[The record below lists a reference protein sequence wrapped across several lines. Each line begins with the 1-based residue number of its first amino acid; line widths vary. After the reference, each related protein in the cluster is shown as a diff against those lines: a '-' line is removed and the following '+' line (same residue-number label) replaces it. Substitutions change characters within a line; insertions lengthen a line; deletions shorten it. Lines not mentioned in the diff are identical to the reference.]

1 MIPRR
6 VQRVAEGIAYRLP
19 GVLAKRRL
27 KPAFSGYFLTEV
39 NGMTLLIAR
48 LSAAQVETVERY
60 LDGDLLEQMRL
71 ELGYPV
77 YPLRKNGLGY
87 AVLLSSL
94 PKLPRRVEYPPDT
107 PVGQVVIGQGYE
119 GMVSLSWNDL
129 GHVLVAG
136 QTGSGK
142 SVFLR
147 LLVYQALR
155 DGMHLLLAD
164 MDQATFPMLAG
175 HPALMTPIAAT
186 TQDTLA
192 LIQRGLEECD
202 RRGRLYQ
209 ESEGF
214 PGTLEEYNQDARA
227 TGKEVLPRILVVLDE
242 FSSAAAAEPQLK
254 AQIAALG
261 WRGRKFGIQVVFAAQ
276 EFTKEVV
283 GAVREQVNTAVCFRV
298 RSADM
303 ARRVGCAGAE
313 RIPPSRPG
321 LAVSDRWGPIQT
333 CYVDKSLF
341 GINSVR
347 KAALTAE
354 EQQLAERAAASG
366 GHISIPLL
374 VGWGWSEWKARRLLE
389 SWELRGW
396 IERDGVNRRIS
407 ARLRELLSN
416 PQTPQTASNPSNRL
430 KALIEDS
437 YADVS
442 ASEGL

>member
-60 LDGDLLEQMRL
+60 LAGDLLEQMRL

-119 GMVSLSWNDL
+119 GMVSLPWNDL

-175 HPALMTPIAAT
+175 HPALMMPIATT

-202 RRGRLYQ
+202 QRGRLYQ

-214 PGTLEEYNQDARA
+214 PGTLEEYNQDAKA

-242 FSSAAAAEPQLK
+242 FSAIAAHEPQ
-254 AQIAALG
+254 IRMEAARLG
-261 WRGRKFGIQVVFAAQ
+261 WRGRKFGIQIVFAAQ

-298 RSADM
+298 RSGEM
-303 ARRVGCAGAE
+303 AKRVHCAGAE
-313 RIPPSRPG
+313 RISPERPG
-321 LAVSDRWGPIQT
+321 LAITDRWGAVQT
-333 CYVDKSLF
+333 CFLEKSLLT
-341 GINSVR
+341 GTV
-347 KAALTAE
+347 APALSAE
-354 EQQLAERAAASG
+354 ERQVVQMALESG
-366 GHISIPLL
+366 GHISIPKM
-374 VGWGWSEWKARRLLE
+374 VEWGWSEWRARRLLE
-389 SWELRGW
+389 EWEMRGW
-396 IERDGVNRRIS
+396 VVREGANRRIG
-407 ARLRELLSN
+407 AKLAAIASN
-416 PQTPQTASNPSNRL
+416 PQAPQTASSPSNSML
-430 KALIEDS
+430 WSGD
-437 YADVS
+437 
-442 ASEGL
+442 